1 MSKPEDV
8 SHLKTSRPR
17 SNQIRDIPVQFVKGV
32 GPRRARLLER
42 LGIKT
47 VEDLLFYLPW
57 RYEDRKNFK
66 KIRELTYGNL
76 ETIIAEVVAV
86 DVINTRKGMKI
97 FQLTVKDDTGFLKC
111 KWFNQPYLEKYFR
124 TGQKV
129 ILSGVVKGTP
139 FLSSD
144 FSRFNLALGPEME
157 NPDFESLENDDK
169 FIHTSR
175 IVPVYR
181 VTEGFT
187 TKQLRSLMFNTINT
201 YSPLIKDYMPEY
213 IIKRNNLMPLQDAIK
228 EIHFPEEFSDTGILN
243 KGLSPAHRRLIFDEF
258 FLLELGLAFIKKREV
273 REKGIRFRVESPLVK
288 RFLQNLS
295 FELTNAQKQVFEQIK
310 MDMSSSKPMNRLI
323 HGEVGCGKTIIALMS
338 MLIAVDNGY
347 QASLMVPTEIL
358 AEQHYIN
365 FCTMVK
371 GLGIEVVLLTSSTR
385 SKAIESVSSGRAQII
400 IGTHS
405 LIQEQ
410 LHFKNLGLAVIDEQ
424 HKFGVVQRALLRQ
437 KGVNPDILIMTA
449 TPIPRTLA
457 LTLYGDLDISLINEL
472 PSGRKPVITKVF
484 FPTQKDKVFSIMN
497 QELSRGRQAYVV
509 YPLIE
514 GSEKLDLKCAVEGAE
529 AFRRIFPDRK
539 IGLVHGK
546 IKPEER
552 EAIMTSFNSGEIDVL
567 VATTVIEVGVDVPN
581 ASLMVI
587 VHAERF
593 GLAQLH
599 QLRGRIG
606 RGEHESYCLLI
617 AYPPFSEE
625 AKRRLKAI
633 ESSSDG
639 FKIAEED
646 LEIRGPGEFF
656 GTKQSGI
663 PDLKIANIIRDIEI
677 LETARR
683 EAFELADADP
693 SLSHYSM
700 LKEILYSKWH
710 GRLEL
715 IKS

>member
-1 MSKPEDV
+1 
-8 SHLKTSRPR
+8 
-17 SNQIRDIPVQFVKGV
+17 
-32 GPRRARLLER
+32 
-42 LGIKT
+42 
-47 VEDLLFYLPW
+47 
-57 RYEDRKNFK
+57 
-66 KIRELTYGNL
+66 
-76 ETIIAEVVAV
+76 
-86 DVINTRKGMKI
+86 
-97 FQLTVKDDTGFLKC
+97 
-111 KWFNQPYLEKYFR
+111 
-124 TGQKV
+124 
-129 ILSGVVKGTP
+129 
-139 FLSSD
+139 
-144 FSRFNLALGPEME
+144 
-157 NPDFESLENDDK
+157 
-169 FIHTSR
+169 
-175 IVPVYR
+175 
-181 VTEGFT
+181 
-187 TKQLRSLMFNTINT
+187 
-201 YSPLIKDYMPEY
+201 
-213 IIKRNNLMPLQDAIK
+213 
-228 EIHFPEEFSDTGILN
+228 
-243 KGLSPAHRRLIFDEF
+243 
-258 FLLELGLAFIKKREV
+258 
-273 REKGIRFRVESPLVK
+273 
-288 RFLQNLS
+288 
-295 FELTNAQKQVFEQIK
+295 
-310 MDMSSSKPMNRLI
+310 
-323 HGEVGCGKTIIALMS
+323 
-338 MLIAVDNGY
+338 
-347 QASLMVPTEIL
+347 
-358 AEQHYIN
+358 
-365 FCTMVK
+365 
-371 GLGIEVVLLTSSTR
+371 
-385 SKAIESVSSGRAQII
+385 
-400 IGTHS
+400 
-405 LIQEQ
+405 
-410 LHFKNLGLAVIDEQ
+410 
-424 HKFGVVQRALLRQ
+424 
-437 KGVNPDILIMTA
+437 
-449 TPIPRTLA
+449 
-457 LTLYGDLDISLINEL
+457 
-472 PSGRKPVITKVF
+472 
-484 FPTQKDKVFSIMN
+484 
-497 QELSRGRQAYVV
+497 VV